1 MVSPKTKGSHPT
13 ILVVHGPNLNVL
25 GLREPEIYGRTS
37 LAEINSTLEKLGKQL
52 GLKVR
57 TFQSN
62 SEGAIIDTLHSA
74 RTSIS
79 GLMIN
84 PAGYTHTSVAIRD
97 ALLLLDVPVIEV
109 HLSNI
114 HKRETFRQ
122 HSMTAGVA
130 TGQIMGFGPQSYY
143 LALQGLAALLKE
155 NR

>member
-122 HSMTAGVA
+122 HSMTAGAA